1 MTLRSPN
8 FLAALAGTAVFLVV
22 CVVGS
27 LLLA

>member
-8 FLAALAGTAVFLVV
+8 LIAALAGTAVFLLV
-22 CVVGS
+22 CVLGS